1 MLLPWVAGGCGLCA
15 AAATASTA
23 ACRKKRSADEEKQ
36 EEILI
41 NSPNFQTILQQTKF
55 RDYRESMEDWMI
67 DRVDLDSLIG
77 GTDIEEAVTNILN
90 VDQVYKSLEKTPRL
104 KLLKDND
111 PEAEEFG
118 RIAMQIWISQRAV
131 SDFLSGNSTF
141 YGGPQHTC
149 GAEEF
154 AAMEAVLFKGSVYH
168 FMGQKIVENKD
179 PSPEQ
184 IAALTVCIIRKTLNY

>member
-1 MLLPWVAGGCGLCA
+1 MIATGLQGDA
-15 AAATASTA
+15 DKTWTA
-23 ACRKKRSADEEKQ
+23 
-36 EEILI
+36 
-41 NSPNFQTILQQTKF
+41 
-55 RDYRESMEDWMI
+55 
-67 DRVDLDSLIG
+67 
-77 GTDIEEAVTNILN
+77 
-90 VDQVYKSLEKTPRL
+90 DQAYKSLEKTPRL

-184 IAALTVCIIRKTLNY
+184 IAALTVSIIRKTLND